1 MKPTAKKKKAPTKR
15 TAKRAKVQKATVEFT
30 RGEAYAML
38 SGVSAALEN
47 GITPPKDMQGDLYS
61 AVTKF
66 RLAFKFKEGEKY

>member
-1 MKPTAKKKKAPTKR
+1 MKPKAKKTA
-15 TAKRAKVQKATVEFT
+15 AKRSTRRTKVQQAQIEFT
-30 RGEAYAML
+30 RGEAYALL

-66 RLAFKFKEGEKY
+66 RLAFKFKDGEKY